1 MAASRSRL
9 SPDLAERL
17 NARLAVLPLRG
28 ARLTLGFSGGLDST
42 VLLHLF
48 AGLREAHGY
57 ELDVVHVAHGLQPA
71 AADWPAHCQKMAA
84 RLGLECAIAPVTVD
98 RTDPQG
104 LEAAARAARHAAL
117 NARGADWIV
126 LAHHRG
132 DQAETVLHRLTR
144 GAGVAGAAAMRAVD
158 PRTPGPGILRPLL
171 AEPREA
177 LLEWAQAHD
186 LEWIEDPSNAD
197 PRYSRNFI
205 RHQILAPLT
214 ARFPGAEGA
223 LARAASHFAEA
234 QDMLDQLAQLDLAT
248 VREGEAASR
257 TQLLALPR
265 ARLANLLRARLL
277 DRGFLAPD
285 QVRLDEALD
294 QLAQAPSPWR
304 ASFGDWALCR
314 EDERI
319 WIETAT
325 ENAPTPAEPLCWL
338 GKELLAWGDL
348 QVRFEAV
355 PDGGLALTPGAAWLK
370 PREGGE
376 TLRPQAGR
384 PRRDLKT
391 LGREA
396 GIAPWW
402 RDRLPVLWNAQRAIA
417 WGPWRD
423 SDTLSSGPGWRVT
436 VELPG
441 QVF

>member
-1 MAASRSRL
+1 MAASRSRP

-17 NARLAVLPLRG
+17 HARLAELPLRG

-42 VLLHLF
+42 ALLHLF
-48 AGLREAHGY
+48 AGLRDTLGY
-57 ELDVVHVAHGLQPA
+57 ALDVAHVAHGLQA
-71 AADWPAHCQKMAA
+71 AAAEWPAHCRTVAA
-84 RLGLECAIAPVTVD
+84 GFGLECTIVPVTVD
-98 RTDPQG
+98 RADPQG

-132 DQAETVLHRLTR
+132 DQAETLLHRLTR

-158 PRTPGPGILRPLL
+158 PRESGPGILRPLL
-171 AEPREA
+171 DEPREA
-177 LLEWAQAHD
+177 LLEWAQVHG

-205 RHQILAPLT
+205 RHQILAPLN

-223 LARAASHFAEA
+223 LVRAASHFAEA
-234 QDMLDQLAQLDLAT
+234 QEMLDQLARLDLEA
-248 VREGEAASR
+248 VREGAAASHTR
-257 TQLLALPR
+257 LLALPR
-265 ARLANLLRARLL
+265 ARLANLLRARLI

-285 QVRLDEALD
+285 QARLDEALE
-294 QLAQAPSPWR
+294 QLGKAPSPWR

-314 EDERI
+314 EDARI
-319 WIETAT
+319 WIEAAA
-325 ENAPTPAEPLCWL
+325 ENTLAPTEPLCWQ
-338 GKELLAWGDL
+338 GEATLAWGKL
-348 QVRFEAV
+348 QVSFEVA
-355 PDGGLALTPGAAWLK
+355 PEGGLALTPGAVWLR
-370 PREGGE
+370 PRKGGE
-376 TLRPQAGR
+376 KLRPQAGR

-402 RDRLPVLWNAQRAIA
+402 RDRLPVVWNSEHAIA
-417 WGPWRD
+417 WGPWSD
-423 SDTLSSGPGWRVT
+423 SDTLVSGPGWHVKVT
-436 VELPG
+436 LPG